1 MTKKL
6 TILADENIPDLQS
19 FCGNWADITLMP
31 GREISAKH
39 LSNID
44 ILFVRSVTQVNA
56 ALLGSSNIRFVAS
69 ATIGL
74 DHIDKCYL
82 KQQNIGFAYAPG
94 CNANAVVDY
103 VMASIFHHY
112 SNELLQTLKVGIVGY
127 GNVGSRLAKCLQ
139 HFDLDYR
146 FYDPLIDPPFLPE
159 SQTAKKTLP
168 RVASL
173 DKLLDCDIISLHV
186 PITRTGLHPT
196 YHLIN
201 QDILAKLPNG
211 SLMINSSRGPVVDNT
226 QLKNALEQRVDISAV
241 LDVWE
246 GEPNIDLDLYS
257 LCSLATAHIAGYSIE
272 GKRRG
277 TTAIVNAA
285 MDYFAINKNK
295 IVDDQSG
302 YQLQQFTSLAEYRTA
317 LESVYQL
324 KQDSDNFKAAFVN
337 SKNKAAAFDH
347 YRKTYPL
354 RSEINYS
361 ND

>member
-6 TILADENIPDLQS
+6 AILADENIPDLQK
-19 FCGNWADITLMP
+19 FCGDWAEITLMP
-31 GREISAKH
+31 GRGISAEH
-39 LSNID
+39 LANID

-56 ALLGSSNIRFVAS
+56 ELIGNSNVRFVAS

-74 DHIDKCYL
+74 DHIDKAYL
-82 KQQNIGFAYAPG
+82 KLQNIGFAYAPG

-112 SNELLQTLKVGIVGY
+112 SNETLQTKKIGIVGY
-127 GNVGSRLAKCLQ
+127 GNVGSRLAKCLR
-139 HFDLDYR
+139 HFGLDYR
-146 FYDPLIDPPFLPE
+146 FYDPFIEPLLLDE
-159 SQTAKKTLP
+159 SSDNP
-168 RVASL
+168 RVTSL
-173 DKLLDCDIISLHV
+173 EELLDCDIISLHV
-186 PITRTGLHPT
+186 PITRNGLHPT

-201 QDILAKLPNG
+201 QDNLAKLAKA
-211 SLMINSSRGPVVDNT
+211 SLIINSSRGPVVDNR
-226 QLKNALEQRVDISAV
+226 QLKNTLVQGADILAV

-246 GEPNIDLDLYS
+246 GEPNIDLELYS
-257 LCSLATAHIAGYSIE
+257 LCSVATAHIAGYSIE

-285 MDYFAINKNK
+285 IDYFAINSDK

-302 YQLQQFTSLAEYRTA
+302 YQLKQFNSLAAYRAA

-324 KQDSDNFKAAFVN
+324 KQDSENFKAALVN
-337 SKNKAAAFDH
+337 SKNKAAAFDQ

>member
-6 TILADENIPDLQS
+6 AILADENIPDLQK
-19 FCGNWADITLMP
+19 FCADWAEITLMP

-39 LSNID
+39 LADID

-56 ALLGSSNIRFVAS
+56 ELIGNSNVRFVAS

-74 DHIDKCYL
+74 DHIDKAYL

-112 SNELLQTLKVGIVGY
+112 SNEALQTQKIGIVGY

-146 FYDPLIDPPFLPE
+146 FYDPFIDPLPLE
-159 SQTAKKTLP
+159 ENPYNS
-168 RVASL
+168 RVTSL
-173 DKLLDCDIISLHV
+173 EELLDCDIISLHV
-186 PITRTGLHPT
+186 PITRNGLHPT

-201 QDILAKLPNG
+201 QDNLAKLAKAG
-211 SLMINSSRGPVVDNT
+211 LIINSSRGPVVDNT
-226 QLKNALEQRVDISAV
+226 QLKNTLVQGADILAV

-246 GEPNIDLDLYS
+246 GEPNIDLELYS

-285 MDYFAINKNK
+285 IDYFAINSDK

-302 YQLQQFTSLAEYRTA
+302 YQLKQFNSLTAYRAA

-324 KQDSDNFKAAFVN
+324 KQDSENFKAAFVN
-337 SKNKAAAFDH
+337 SKNKAAAFDQ
-347 YRKTYPL
+347 YRKAYPL